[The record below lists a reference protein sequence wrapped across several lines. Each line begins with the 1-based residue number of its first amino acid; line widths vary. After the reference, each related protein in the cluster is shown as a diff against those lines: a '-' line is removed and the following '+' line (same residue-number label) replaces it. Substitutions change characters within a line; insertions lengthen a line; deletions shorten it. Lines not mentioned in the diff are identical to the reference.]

1 MKVIRSSLKDKK
13 MMLAIKMMDVKI
25 NEYGLKFRRIENE
38 VRSLRKQNAQFK
50 NEIKTLKG
58 EQ

>member
-1 MKVIRSSLKDKK
+1 
-13 MMLAIKMMDVKI
+13 MLAIKMMDVKI